1 MAQIQNP
8 RRFYIDHGDD
18 RPIVRTVPV
27 RRMRESLPEP
37 ETIESVATHQV
48 ASPTLIEASPNS
60 LKARARQAP
69 RSVSRLVR
77 SARKRSHFPRS

>member
-18 RPIVRTVPV
+18 RPIVRAVPV

-37 ETIESVATHQV
+37 ETIESAATHQV
-48 ASPTLIEASPNS
+48 ASPTLIEASPHS

-77 SARKRSHFPRS
+77 SARKRSDSPRS

>member
-27 RRMRESLPEP
+27 HRQEPSLPEP
-37 ETIESVATHQV
+37 ETIESAATHQV
-48 ASPTLIEASPNS
+48 ASPTPIESAPHS

-77 SARKRSHFPRS
+77 SARKLSHSPRS